1 MSRRKKENERE
12 QGSVKMNKIRVLC
25 LLTCLSSWLIGCA
38 LGPEKRDAPA
48 VFDLGPQ
55 RVMQAA
61 PIINATLLIPPVA
74 ASSWLDSPNIYYRLT
89 HTDASRP
96 DAYAQHRWTM
106 SPALLLTERLRA
118 RLAAASRGVVT
129 PQDGARADYALR
141 VELEDFSQQFDSAQA
156 SKVTA
161 RLRASLIDQNT
172 RALHAQRS
180 FSVERPAAPNAAGA
194 VQALSAASDAVIEE
208 LAAWA
213 AQSIKR

>member
-1 MSRRKKENERE
+1 M
-12 QGSVKMNKIRVLC
+12 MNTIRILC
-25 LLTCLSSWLIGCA
+25 LLTFMSWWLAGCA

-55 RVMQAA
+55 RMAQAA
-61 PIINATLLIPPVA
+61 PVVINATLLIPPVA
-74 ASSWLDSPNIYYRLT
+74 ASPWLDSPNIYYRLT
-89 HTDASRP
+89 HSDASRP

-118 RLAAASRGVVT
+118 RLAGASRGVVT
-129 PQDGARADYALR
+129 LQDGATADYALR
-141 VELEDFSQQFDSAQA
+141 VELEDFSQQFDSAQV
-156 SKVTA
+156 SKVTV

-194 VQALSAASDAVIEE
+194 VQSLSAAGDAVIEE

-213 AQSIKR
+213 AHSIKR